1 MEQAT
6 YAVQSLKDT
15 QSTVVAM
22 KTGMK
27 QMKKEF
33 KNINID
39 DIEVNI
45 TILIFIMLYVSTCI
59 VKKMLMNKLILI

>member
-1 MEQAT
+1 MEQAS

-33 KNINID
+33 KNIDLD
-39 DIEVNI
+39 DIEVKLNNSI
-45 TILIFIMLYVSTCI
+45 IINYFIRRKTY
-59 VKKMLMNKLILI
+59 

>member
-1 MEQAT
+1 MEQAS

-39 DIEVNI
+39 DIEVRII
-45 TILIFIMLYVSTCI
+45 TKI
-59 VKKMLMNKLILI
+59 KLI

>member
-1 MEQAT
+1 MEQT
-6 YAVQSLKDT
+6 NYTTQMLKDT

-22 KTGMK
+22 KDGMK

-39 DIEVNI
+39 EIEVHKVDRLGTRYWLLLYF
-45 TILIFIMLYVSTCI
+45 TIYIHTCI
-59 VKKMLMNKLILI
+59 